1 MKRLPR
7 NFSPLTPTIVMSN
20 AKLIEELKS
29 LIIEALNLEDVTPAD
44 IETDAPLFNEGLGL
58 DSIDALELG
67 LALKKKYGIT
77 ITAES
82 EDNKKHFASVAALA
96 DFVAANRA

>member
-1 MKRLPR
+1 
-7 NFSPLTPTIVMSN
+7 MSN
-20 AKLIEELKS
+20 TALIEELKS

-44 IETDAPLFNEGLGL
+44 IETNAPLFNEGLGL

-67 LALKKKYGIT
+67 LALKKNYGIT
-77 ITAES
+77 ISAES

-96 DFVAANRA
+96 DFVSANRA

>member
-1 MKRLPR
+1 
-7 NFSPLTPTIVMSN
+7 MSN
-20 AKLIEELKS
+20 AALIEELKS

-77 ITAES
+77 ISAES

-96 DFVAANRA
+96 DFVADRFMGSGY